1 MKVIG
6 SAAKT
11 VFYLKKIQVQHTSW
25 RIRYKIKCKS
35 TENEL
40 SNWLRY
46 SEIKRNQPVAI
57 IAREQFS
64 GFGQNS
70 KAWVSP
76 KGGIWLSAA
85 YPIFSKEFT
94 SQIFSL
100 SLGIKIC
107 EMLSQENIN
116 VFLKWPNDI
125 FVGSK
130 KLIGFLP
137 RVITRG
143 KEINYVRI
151 GLGMNVLN
159 HTPLEGISLS
169 KILKTKNINQYY
181 WTAKVLKAFH
191 DSIECNN
198 KKQYVIKSANKF
210 LTKRFLP
217 SGFCPHKWQIK
228 DIDSNGNLRIENET
242 QLKVIGR
249 SEFN

>member
-1 MKVIG
+1 MKFIG
-6 SAAKT
+6 SGAKT
-11 VFYLKKIQVQHTSW
+11 LFYLKKIQGQYPRW
-25 RIRYKIKCKS
+25 RLHYKIKCKS

-40 SNWLRY
+40 TNWLGY

-70 KAWVSP
+70 RTWVSP

-85 YPIFSKEFT
+85 YPIFSKEFI
-94 SQIFSL
+94 SQIFNL

-107 EMLSQENIN
+107 EMLRQENIN
-116 VFLKWPNDI
+116 VCLKWPNDI
-125 FVGSK
+125 FFGSK

-143 KEINYVRI
+143 KEIIYVRV

-159 HTPLEGISLS
+159 YTPSEGISLS
-169 KILKTKNINQYY
+169 KVLQTKNINEHY

-191 DSIECNN
+191 DSVECNN
-198 KKQYVIKSANKF
+198 EKEYVIKSANKF

-217 SGFCPHKWQIK
+217 SGFCPHIWKIE
-228 DIDSNGNLRIENET
+228 DIDSNGNLRIKNET
-242 QLKVIGR
+242 QLKVIR
-249 SEFN
+249 RF

>member
-11 VFYLKKIQVQHTSW
+11 VFYLKKIQGKYPSW
-25 RIRYKIKCKS
+25 RIQYKIKCKS

-40 SNWLRY
+40 SNWLEY

-57 IAREQFS
+57 IASEQFS

-70 KAWVSP
+70 KTWVSR

-94 SQIFSL
+94 SRIFNL

-107 EMLSQENIN
+107 EMLRQENIN

-125 FVGSK
+125 FFGSK

-143 KEINYVRI
+143 QDIIYVRI

-159 HTPLEGISLS
+159 QTPPEGVSLS
-169 KILKTKNINQYY
+169 KVLKTKNINQHY
-181 WTAKVLKAFH
+181 WTAKILKAFH

-198 KKQYVIKSANKF
+198 KEEYVVKSANNF
-210 LTKRFLP
+210 LTKEFLP
-217 SGFCPHKWQIK
+217 SGFCPNKWQIK
-228 DIDSNGNLRIENET
+228 DIDSNGNLRIKNET
-242 QLKVIGR
+242 QLKVLR
-249 SEFN
+249 RF

>member
-1 MKVIG
+1 MKIIG
-6 SAAKT
+6 SRAKT
-11 VFYLKKIQVQHTSW
+11 FFYLKKIQGQYPSW
-25 RIRYKIKCKS
+25 RLNYKIKCKS

-40 SNWLRY
+40 TNWLGY

-70 KAWVSP
+70 RTWVSLR
-76 KGGIWLSAA
+76 GGIWLSAA

-94 SQIFSL
+94 SQIFNL

-107 EMLSQENIN
+107 EMLRQENIN
-116 VFLKWPNDI
+116 VCLKWPNDI
-125 FVGSK
+125 FFGSK

-143 KEINYVRI
+143 KEIIYVRI

-159 HTPLEGISLS
+159 YTPPEGISLS
-169 KILKTKNINQYY
+169 KVLQTKNINQHF

-191 DSIECNN
+191 DSVACNN
-198 KKQYVIKSANKF
+198 KKEYVIKSANKF

-217 SGFCPHKWQIK
+217 SGFSPYSWKIK
-228 DIDSNGNLRIENET
+228 DIDLNGNLRIENET
-242 QLKVIGR
+242 QLKVIR
-249 SEFN
+249 RF

>member
-11 VFYLKKIQVQHTSW
+11 VFYLKKIQGQYPSW
-25 RIRYKIKCKS
+25 RLQYKIKCKS

-40 SNWLRY
+40 SNWLGY
-46 SEIKRNQPVAI
+46 SEIKRNQPIAI
-57 IAREQFS
+57 IAREQSS

-70 KAWVSP
+70 KTWVSP

-94 SQIFSL
+94 SQIFNL

-107 EMLSQENIN
+107 EMLREENIN

-143 KEINYVRI
+143 TEIIYVRI
-151 GLGMNVLN
+151 GIGMNVLN
-159 HTPLEGISLS
+159 QTPLEGISLS
-169 KILKTKNINQYY
+169 KVLKTKNINPHY

-198 KKQYVIKSANKF
+198 KKEYVIKSANKY

-217 SGFCPHKWQIK
+217 SGFCPHTWKIK
-228 DIDSNGNLRIENET
+228 DIDSNGNLRIQNET
-242 QLKVIGR
+242 QLKVIR
-249 SEFN
+249 RF

>member
-11 VFYLKKIQVQHTSW
+11 IFYLKKIQGQYPSW
-25 RIRYKIKCKS
+25 RLKYKIKCKS

-46 SEIKRNQPVAI
+46 SEIKRNQPLVI

-64 GFGQNS
+64 GFGQKS
-70 KAWVSP
+70 KTWVSP

-94 SQIFSL
+94 SQLFSL
-100 SLGIKIC
+100 SIGIKIC
-107 EMLSQENIN
+107 EMLRQENIN

-125 FVGSK
+125 FVNSK

-143 KEINYVRI
+143 NEIIYVRI
-151 GLGMNVLN
+151 GLGMNLLN
-159 HTPLEGISLS
+159 QTPKEGISLS
-169 KILKTKNINQYY
+169 KVLNTKNINQYY
-181 WTAKVLKAFH
+181 WTAKILKAFY

-198 KKQYVIKSANKF
+198 KKDYVIKSANKF
-210 LTKRFLP
+210 LSKRFLP
-217 SGFCPHKWQIK
+217 NGYSPYKWKIK
-228 DIDSNGNLRIENET
+228 DIDCNGNLRIHNDT
-242 QLKVIGR
+242 QEKVLSR
-249 SEFN
+249 F

>member
-6 SAAKT
+6 PAAKT
-11 VFYLKKIQVQHTSW
+11 VFYLKKIQGQYPSW
-25 RIRYKIKCKS
+25 RIKYKIKCKS

-57 IAREQFS
+57 IAREQSS

-70 KAWVSP
+70 KTWVSP

-107 EMLSQENIN
+107 EMLRQENIN

-125 FVGSK
+125 FVDSK

-143 KEINYVRI
+143 KEIIYVRI
-151 GLGMNVLN
+151 GLGMNLLN
-159 HTPLEGISLS
+159 HTPSEGISLS
-169 KILKTKNINQYY
+169 KVLKTKNINQHY
-181 WTAKVLKAFH
+181 WTSIVIKAFH

-198 KKQYVIKSANKF
+198 KKEYVIKSANKL

-217 SGFCPHKWQIK
+217 SGFCPQTWKIK
-228 DIDSNGNLRIENET
+228 DIDSNGNLRIQNDTQENV
-242 QLKVIGR
+242 LR
-249 SEFN
+249 RF

>member
-6 SAAKT
+6 SAART
-11 VFYLKKIQVQHTSW
+11 VFYLRKIQGQYPSW
-25 RIRYKIKCKS
+25 RLQYKIKCKS

-40 SNWLRY
+40 TNWLGY
-46 SEIKRNQPVAI
+46 SEIKRNKPLAI

-70 KAWVSP
+70 KTWVSP

-94 SQIFSL
+94 SQIFNL

-107 EMLSQENIN
+107 EMFRKENIN
-116 VFLKWPNDI
+116 VYLKWPNDI
-125 FVGSK
+125 FFGSK

-143 KEINYVRI
+143 KEIIYVRI

-159 HTPLEGISLS
+159 FTPSEGISLS
-169 KILKTKNINQYY
+169 KVLQTKNINQHF
-181 WTAKVLKAFH
+181 WTAKVLKALQ
-191 DSIECNN
+191 DSVECNN
-198 KKQYVIKSANKF
+198 KKEYVIKSANKF

-217 SGFCPHKWQIK
+217 SGFCPNTWKIK
-228 DIDSNGNLRIENET
+228 DIDSNGNLRIQNET
-242 QLKVIGR
+242 QLKVIR
-249 SEFN
+249 RF

>member
-1 MKVIG
+1 VKVIG

-11 VFYLKKIQVQHTSW
+11 VFYLRKIHGQYPSW
-25 RIRYKIKCKS
+25 RLHYKIKCKS
-35 TENEL
+35 TESEL
-40 SNWLRY
+40 SNWLGY
-46 SEIKRNQPVAI
+46 SKIKKNQPIAI
-57 IAREQFS
+57 IAREQVS

-70 KAWVSP
+70 KTWFSP

-94 SQIFSL
+94 SQLFNL
-100 SLGIKIC
+100 SLGIKLC
-107 EMLSQENIN
+107 EMLRQENIN
-116 VFLKWPNDI
+116 VSLKWPNDI
-125 FVGSK
+125 FVDSK

-143 KEINYVRI
+143 KEIIYVRI

-159 HTPLEGISLS
+159 QTPSEGISLS

-181 WTAKVLKAFH
+181 WTAKVLKAFQ

-198 KKQYVIKSANKF
+198 KKEYVIKSANKF

-217 SGFCPHKWQIK
+217 SGYSSNTWEIK
-228 DIDSNGNLRIENET
+228 DIDLNGNLRIRNQTKEIA
-242 QLKVIGR
+242 LRG
-249 SEFN
+249 F

>member
-6 SAAKT
+6 PAAKT
-11 VFYLKKIQVQHTSW
+11 VFYLKKIQGQYPSW
-25 RIRYKIKCKS
+25 RLKYKIKCKS

-40 SNWLRY
+40 SKWLRY
-46 SEIKRNQPVAI
+46 SEIKRSQPVAI

-70 KAWVSP
+70 KTWVSP

-107 EMLSQENIN
+107 EMLRQENIN

-143 KEINYVRI
+143 KEIIYVRI

-159 HTPLEGISLS
+159 HTPSEGISLS
-169 KILKTKNINQYY
+169 KVLKTRNINQHY

-191 DSIECNN
+191 NSIECNN
-198 KKQYVIKSANKF
+198 KKKYVIKSANKF
-210 LTKRFLP
+210 LTKQFIP
-217 SGFCPHKWQIK
+217 SGYCPHKWEIK
-228 DIDSNGNLRIENET
+228 DIDSNGNLRIRNET
-242 QLKVIGR
+242 QEKLLKR
-249 SEFN
+249 F

>member
-6 SAAKT
+6 SAART
-11 VFYLKKIQVQHTSW
+11 VFYLKKIQGQDPSW
-25 RIRYKIKCKS
+25 RLKYKIKCKS
-35 TENEL
+35 TEIEL

-57 IAREQFS
+57 IAREQSS

-70 KAWVSP
+70 KNWVSP
-76 KGGIWLSAA
+76 NGGIWLSAA

-100 SLGIKIC
+100 SVGIKIC
-107 EMLSQENIN
+107 EMLRNENIN

-125 FVGSK
+125 FVGSN

-143 KEINYVRI
+143 EEIIYVRV

-159 HTPLEGISLS
+159 RTPSEGISLS
-169 KILKTKNINQYY
+169 EILKTRHINQYY

-198 KKQYVIKSANKF
+198 KKEYVIKSANKF
-210 LTKRFLP
+210 LSKRFLP
-217 SGFCPHKWQIK
+217 SDYCPHKWKIK

-242 QLKVIGR
+242 QEKVLKR
-249 SEFN
+249 F

>member
-1 MKVIG
+1 VKVIG
-6 SAAKT
+6 SASKT
-11 VFYLKKIQVQHTSW
+11 FFYLKKIQSQHPNW
-25 RIRYKIKCKS
+25 KLQYKIKCES
-35 TENEL
+35 TEIDL
-40 SNWLRY
+40 TNWLEF
-46 SEIKRNQPVAI
+46 SEIKRDQPIAV

-70 KAWVSP
+70 KTWISP

-107 EMLSQENIN
+107 EMLRQENIN
-116 VFLKWPNDI
+116 AFLKWPNDI
-125 FVGSK
+125 IFDSK

-143 KEINYVRI
+143 KKIIYVRI

-159 HTPLEGISLS
+159 PTPSEGISLS
-169 KILKTKNINQYY
+169 KVLKTKNINQYY

-198 KKQYVIKSANKF
+198 KKEYVIQSANKF
-210 LTKRFLP
+210 LTKKFLP
-217 SGFCPHKWQIK
+217 SGFSPYKWKIK
-228 DIDSNGNLRIENET
+228 DIDSNGNLRITNET
-242 QLKVIGR
+242 QEKVLR
-249 SEFN
+249 RF

>member
-1 MKVIG
+1 VKVIG
-6 SAAKT
+6 PAAKT
-11 VFYLKKIQVQHTSW
+11 FFYLKKIQSQYPSW
-25 RIRYKIKCKS
+25 RLQYKIKCKS

-40 SNWLRY
+40 TKWLGY

-57 IAREQFS
+57 IAREQSS

-70 KAWVSP
+70 KTWLSP

-94 SQIFSL
+94 SQIFNL
-100 SLGIKIC
+100 SLGIQIC
-107 EMLSQENIN
+107 KMLRQENIS
-116 VFLKWPNDI
+116 VCLKWPNDI
-125 FVGSK
+125 FFGSK

-143 KEINYVRI
+143 KEIIYVRI

-159 HTPLEGISLS
+159 HTPSEGISLS
-169 KILKTKNINQYY
+169 KVLKTKNINQHY
-181 WTAKVLKAFH
+181 WTAKILKAFH

-198 KKQYVIKSANKF
+198 KKEYVIKTANKF

-217 SGFCPHKWQIK
+217 SGFCPHTWKIK
-228 DIDSNGNLRIENET
+228 DIDSNGDLRIENET
-242 QLKVIGR
+242 ELKVIR
-249 SEFN
+249 RF

>member
-1 MKVIG
+1 MKIIG

-11 VFYLKKIQVQHTSW
+11 FFYLKKIQGQYPLW
-25 RIRYKIKCKS
+25 KLQYKIKCKS

-40 SNWLRY
+40 SNWLGY

-64 GFGQNS
+64 GFGQYS
-70 KAWVSP
+70 KPWVSP

-94 SQIFSL
+94 SQIFNL
-100 SLGIKIC
+100 SLGIKMC
-107 EMLSQENIN
+107 EMLRKENIN
-116 VFLKWPNDI
+116 VVLKWPNDI
-125 FVGSK
+125 LFGSK

-143 KEINYVRI
+143 EETIYVRI

-159 HTPLEGISLS
+159 HTPSEGISLS
-169 KILKTKNINQYY
+169 KVLKTKNINQYY

-191 DSIECNN
+191 DSVQFNN
-198 KKQYVIKSANKF
+198 EKKCVIKSANKF

-217 SGFCPHKWQIK
+217 SGFCPHTWKIK
-228 DIDSNGNLRIENET
+228 DIDLNGNLRIQNET
-242 QLKVIGR
+242 QLRVIR
-249 SEFN
+249 RF